1 MTVFLR
7 IAERLDFR
15 VWFAGTPVP
24 AASDDFAAPH
34 QHRADRRIRRRHAA
48 TAPRQTDG
56 LSHVI
61 QIIFG
66 KEFLSRIHLDA
77 NQRQDRPHCRS
88 RKYSL

>member
-1 MTVFLR
+1 
-7 IAERLDFR
+7 
-15 VWFAGTPVP
+15 
-24 AASDDFAAPH
+24 
-34 QHRADRRIRRRHAA
+34 
-48 TAPRQTDG
+48 